1 MSPSSPSQPR
11 EALSALAA
19 ALRAER
25 TVIAPHVVE
34 PEAEPVL
41 GQLAAAG
48 PRAEAEPA
56 AYALVVETVY
66 EGYLLHY
73 EEGRVLAGHDED
85 LALLAGDYLYARG
98 IERLA
103 ALGDAEAVRQL
114 GDLISLVAEAR
125 AEQRPELPPAL
136 WLAAAVAVG
145 CGADEG
151 LERAKERARE
161 LDSEAGAELLAAARA
176 RAAEWGLT
184 DTLDR
189 AAESIDLRARSG

>member
-1 MSPSSPSQPR
+1 MSSSSPSQPR

-41 GQLAAAG
+41 GSLAAAG

-161 LDSEAGAELLAAARA
+161 LDPEAGAELLAAARA
-176 RAAEWGLT
+176 RAAEWSLT
-184 DTLDR
+184 DALDR